1 MTISTLTFQTNALA
15 EMEAL
20 QTALTQTQTEL
31 SSGTKLPNA
40 AADPAAMAQVNQL
53 RMTLAAS
60 QQYVNNGTAA
70 SANLQLEQ
78 SALTSATNTLQS
90 VRDLA
95 VQANNSSLT
104 LTDRQDIATQLEQ
117 LRQALLGAA
126 NSTDPSG
133 QYLFAGTASGT
144 QPFAQGGGSVSYLG
158 DGQVNQVQIGSDQS
172 ISAGDTGASVF
183 MNIAAGNGTFT
194 TAAGAGNTGGASI
207 NPGSVTNAAAW
218 VPDTYTIS
226 FSSPT
231 QYQVTNSAGAV
242 VGSGTYTSGAAIA
255 FNGVAVTVSG
265 VPAAGDQFTV
275 APAGKAS
282 VFSTISNL
290 IATLNSGTLT
300 SAQITTRVGGAI
312 QQLDNALGNF
322 GYVQASVGG
331 RLNAVS
337 TAANTAQATQ
347 TQLQGTVSRLSDTDY
362 AAAVTRLSTQEL
374 ALQAAQASYASIAKL
389 SLFNY
394 VA

>member
-31 SSGTKLPNA
+31 SSGSKLPNA

-60 QQYVNNGTAA
+60 QQYVSNGTAA
-70 SANLQLEQ
+70 STNLQLEQ

-95 VQANNSSLT
+95 VQANNSALT

-117 LRQALLGAA
+117 LQQALLGAA

-133 QYLFAGTASGT
+133 QYLFAGTASAT
-144 QPFAQGGGSVSYLG
+144 QPFAQSGGSVSYLG
-158 DGQVNQVQIGSDQS
+158 DGQVNQVQIGADQS
-172 ISAGDTGASVF
+172 ISAGDTGDSVF

-194 TAAGAGNTGGASI
+194 TAAGAGNTGSASI
-207 NPGSVTNAAAW
+207 GTGSVTNAAAW

-231 QYQVTNSAGAV
+231 QYQVTNSAGTV
-242 VGSGTYTSGAAIA
+242 VNSGSYASGSAIA
-255 FNGVAVTVSG
+255 FNGVEVTVG
-265 VPAAGDQFTV
+265 GTPASGDQFTV

-282 VFSTISNL
+282 VFSTISSL
-290 IATLNSGTLT
+290 IATLKSPSLT
-300 SAQITTRVGGAI
+300 SGQITTKVGGAI
-312 QQLDNALGNF
+312 QQLDNALGNL

-331 RLNAVS
+331 RLNAVT
-337 TAANTAQATQ
+337 TAANTAQTTQ
-347 TQLQGTVSRLSDTDY
+347 TQLQGTVSQLSDTDY

-394 VA
+394 VG